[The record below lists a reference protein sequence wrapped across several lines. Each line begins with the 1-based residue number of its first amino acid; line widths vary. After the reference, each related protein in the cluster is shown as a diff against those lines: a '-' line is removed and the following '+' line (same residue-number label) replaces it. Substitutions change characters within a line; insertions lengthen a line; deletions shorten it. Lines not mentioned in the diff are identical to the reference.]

1 MKSGDPVTASHPTEM
16 QSIAQEVFF
25 LAPAA
30 RFSDLFRHQSQ
41 RTRLVSSNPNA
52 QAVTADHPGQQPNAV
67 SSPGIEQ

>member
-30 RFSDLFRHQSQ
+30 RFSDLFRHQPQ
-41 RTRLVSSNPNA
+41 GTRSVSSDPNA
-52 QAVTADHPGQQPNAV
+52 PAVTADHSCQRPNAV